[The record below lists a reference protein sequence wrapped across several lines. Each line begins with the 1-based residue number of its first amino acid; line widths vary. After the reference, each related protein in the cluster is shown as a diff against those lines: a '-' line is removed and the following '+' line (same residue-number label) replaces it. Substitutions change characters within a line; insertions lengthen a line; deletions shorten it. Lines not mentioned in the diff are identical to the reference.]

1 MDRPPGLA
9 TPWLTTRYV
18 ARTVLFG
25 GDNRGSSLLGDTWE
39 WDGNDWTQA
48 NDVGPG
54 GRSGHAMAFSAPSVG
69 ATSFEVLLFGGQNGA
84 TWGSQGTLREAFR
97 RMIQTSAGNL
107 SRMIGRRLTQINADN
122 TKSTGGTS
130 PHAPLPTLAN
140 SRKPA
145 LARRLLLKTLVQAG
159 ESRNGL

>member
-1 MDRPPGLA
+1 MSRLLWTLKQNSGPAPRFGHAMAYDEVRG
-9 TPWLTTRYV
+9 
-18 ARTVLFG
+18 RTVLFG

-84 TWGSQGTLREAFR
+84 S
-97 RMIQTSAGNL
+97 
-107 SRMIGRRLTQINADN
+107 
-122 TKSTGGTS
+122 
-130 PHAPLPTLAN
+130 TLADTW
-140 SRKPA
+140 S
-145 LARRLLLKTLVQAG
+145 
-159 ESRNGL
+159 